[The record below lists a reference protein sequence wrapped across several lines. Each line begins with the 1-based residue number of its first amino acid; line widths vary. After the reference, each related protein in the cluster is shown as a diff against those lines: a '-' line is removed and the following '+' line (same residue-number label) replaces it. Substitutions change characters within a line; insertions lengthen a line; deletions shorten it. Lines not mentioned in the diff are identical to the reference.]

1 MIAMGGKEEMLKE
14 NKAALGEEI
23 AVVKEEVVEKKTKA
37 DFDKE
42 NWKPKTSLGIKVKAG
57 EITDIDF
64 ILDNKLNILEHQIT
78 DVLMPNLATELLLIG
93 QSRGKFGGGQRRVF
107 RQTQKKTREGNKPR
121 FGTFAIIGNEDG
133 YIGIGYGKS
142 KETVPAREKAIRNAK
157 LNITKITRGCG
168 SWQCGCKNP
177 HSIPFTVEGKC
188 GSVIV
193 KLMPAPR
200 GTGLCIEREC
210 KKMLNIAGIKDIWS
224 HTFGQTRTK
233 INLIKACFGALK
245 KLNEAKVQNE
255 VLENLGAVEG
265 RAAL

>member
-14 NKAALGEEI
+14 NKDALGEEI

-107 RQTQKKTREGNKPR
+107 RQTQKKT
-121 FGTFAIIGNEDG
+121 
-133 YIGIGYGKS
+133 
-142 KETVPAREKAIRNAK
+142 
-157 LNITKITRGCG
+157 
-168 SWQCGCKNP
+168 
-177 HSIPFTVEGKC
+177 
-188 GSVIV
+188 
-193 KLMPAPR
+193 
-200 GTGLCIEREC
+200 
-210 KKMLNIAGIKDIWS
+210 
-224 HTFGQTRTK
+224 
-233 INLIKACFGALK
+233 
-245 KLNEAKVQNE
+245 
-255 VLENLGAVEG
+255 
-265 RAAL
+265 